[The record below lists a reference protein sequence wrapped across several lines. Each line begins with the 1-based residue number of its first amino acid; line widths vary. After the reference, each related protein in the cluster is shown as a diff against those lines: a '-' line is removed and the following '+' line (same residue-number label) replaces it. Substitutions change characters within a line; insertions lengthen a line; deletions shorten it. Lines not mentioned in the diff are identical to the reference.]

1 MQESS
6 RGISQT
12 LARMLGARTALLLAS
27 SAEEVGAA
35 LAAYAQVGIVTVLDG
50 RPVTCADLRALGR
63 EAREK
68 DKPLL
73 VDATACGP
81 DGCAAV
87 RLSAHVA
94 LVGLANDCCVAALAR
109 DCERGLPGATGL
121 LGNMTQ
127 VGEGDLERVGKLAQ
141 RRAASWRASS
151 DAAQVVANY
160 LRCHPRIEAVRYPG
174 LKGDPSFAT
183 AARTLEHGFGPV
195 MDVRLLGCDDWE
207 RVICTDGD
215 PREQV
220 LELERCLAVGGLG
233 ARDSTA

>member
-27 SAEEVGAA
+27 SASEVGEV
-35 LAAYAQVGIVTVLDG
+35 LAAWAHVRPMRPLDG
-50 RPVTCADLRALGR
+50 CPVACADVRALGER
-63 EAREK
+63 AREEGM
-68 DKPLL
+68 PLL
-73 VDATACGP
+73 IDASICGP

-87 RLSAHVA
+87 RLGAHVA
-94 LVGLANDCCVAALAR
+94 LVGLADDTCVAALSR
-109 DCERGLPGATGL
+109 DCERGLPGVTRL
-121 LGNMTQ
+121 LGDMPQ
-127 VGEGDLERVGKLAQ
+127 VGESDLERVGKLAQ

-220 LELERCLAVGGLG
+220 LELERCLSRGGIDVGG
-233 ARDSTA
+233 ATA